1 MNIKIRN
8 KRIISRF
15 LLAMPIIPIFVFSS
29 SSEIASE
36 TQIPKIG
43 TWYKPE
49 GSKITDGY
57 TGTIFQAKNGDLY
70 AMGSGTGLEVLKNGA
85 SSFELAKGSTISNG
99 ENGTIFQ
106 AKNGDIYAM
115 AKDAPLQVLKN
126 DASAFTLAKGSI
138 TKNGHN
144 GQIFQARN
152 GDIYVMGSSTG
163 LEVLKNGT
171 STFTLAKGSIIK
183 DGYAGTIFQA
193 RNGDIYAMG
202 YRTGLEVLKNG
213 GSMFTLAKGSITK
226 DGYDGT
232 IFQARN
238 GDLYVMGNTTSL
250 EVLKNDGS
258 MFTLAKGSITKDGYR
273 GTIFQARNE
282 DLYVMGYR
290 TGLEVLKNGASRF
303 TLAPGSKITS
313 GEQGTIFQS
322 RNGDLYAM
330 GHEDAPQVLKNG
342 ASRFTSITGSKLAW
356 GQNGTF
362 FQARNGDLYLLG
374 YNEEL
379 MVMKNGESRFRFVT
393 GLEFY
398 SGEHAVIFQAKNG
411 DIYVM
416 GNETG
421 LEVLKNNDL
430 KFTIKN
436 ESLVGLNNGS
446 IEIANFQNQYSKLQ
460 YKKNDDEWNDIS
472 LNGKINN
479 LGKGKY
485 AFRWKAKINGHKYK
499 QTNSDTQNIEQQIW
513 LGYRINAPIRP
524 SFRSN
529 DETIKGRNDGSI
541 TSNIFESVYSQLQY
555 KKKESREWINWPLTK
570 IVSNLSPGKYQFRWK
585 SKNYQIYNGEISD
598 VALIP
603 GEQEIMPGIVLEK
616 PLDPTFITTETSIEG
631 NDGSIILIS
640 FHSSYSQLQYKKI
653 GAIDWI
659 DFPSSREL
667 KSLIPGDYQF
677 QWKSKNGEKY
687 HEINSEIKQ
696 IKGFQKIIRGKKL
709 GIPNLPTFNPV
720 DELGRG
726 QNNGMIRVTNFDITD
741 SKLQYTIS
749 GANNWKDVSL
759 NGQIKNLGPGQ
770 YQFQWKSKLKNK
782 YLETNG
788 DTLPIANKVTILSHD
803 LKILKNVI
811 QELNSNA
818 LDGLADSSSLPNT
831 IIWQDVLDAIKN
843 LDAIR
848 TLDEQQ
854 KELLSLKDIILI
866 PGDDGTLKIRIQ
878 NYGPNKDFLV
888 RNFQTRMQFNS
899 RKLNDNKKFF
909 EDFEQFVNNWPSPI
923 SDGKID
929 ASDLSTLDGHKDI
942 PPTTHDVIRTFSI
955 NTNLNTGIAIVTITF
970 ISGSGENKVT
980 NTIDY
985 KINGFQTT
993 RQANE
998 KVLLDAISLLGSNIL
1013 DHLANE
1019 NILPSSISKETIFNA
1034 IKNLESIKKL
1044 TINQVR
1050 LLREDYTIGITSD
1063 DVNGRLQVTI
1073 QNNKE
1078 NMNKIFTI
1086 NGFQTMRQ
1094 ADERILLNT
1103 INSLDSI
1110 ALTPLLANKDVLP
1123 SSVNFETTFDAI
1135 QNLKSVKKLTIN
1147 QIEILRRDYTIGI
1160 TSDDVNGRLQVTIQ
1174 NNKENMNKIFT
1185 INGFQTTNKVAL
1197 ARAFNS
1203 LGSRELN
1210 HLASKDVLPS
1220 SITIETLFNAIQNLR
1235 SIKELTN
1242 SQKKLF
1248 TKNDIDLL
1256 INDNKGTLEVIIKN
1270 QKPHKIFK
1278 ISGFLSLKK
1287 ATNKTNKK
1295 DRSLSTIQIVGIT
1308 MGSII
1313 GTMIFGYLIYQFI
1326 KGNKSMKR

>member
-8 KRIISRF
+8 KRIISIF
-15 LLAMPIIPIFVFSS
+15 LLTTPIIPIFVVSS

-57 TGTIFQAKNGDLY
+57 K
-70 AMGSGTGLEVLKNGA
+70 
-85 SSFELAKGSTISNG
+85 
-99 ENGTIFQ
+99 GTIFQ

-115 AKDAPLQVLKN
+115 GSTSGLEVLKNGASSFEPAKGSTISNGEAGTIFEAKNGDIYAMGKGTALQVLKKGT
-126 DASAFTLAKGSI
+126 SVFTIAKGSI
-138 TKNGHN
+138 TKDGNNGK
-144 GQIFQARN
+144 IFQARN
-152 GDIYVMGSSTG
+152 GDLYVMGSSTG
-163 LEVLKNGT
+163 LEVLKNGE
-171 STFTLAKGSIIK
+171 STFALAKGSITE

-193 RNGDIYAMG
+193 RNGDIYVMG
-202 YRTGLEVLKNG
+202 WQTGLEVLKKG
-213 GSMFTLAKGSITK
+213 TSVFTIAKGSITRHGK
-226 DGYDGT
+226 SGT

-238 GDLYVMGNTTSL
+238 GDLYVMGSGTGL
-250 EVLKNDGS
+250 EVLKNGES
-258 MFTLAKGSITKDGYR
+258 TFTLAKGSITKDGYR
-273 GTIFQARNE
+273 GTIFQARND
-282 DLYVMGYR
+282 DLYVMAYR
-290 TGLEVLKNGASRF
+290 TGLEVLKKGASTFIR
-303 TLAPGSKITS
+303 APGSKIS
-313 GEQGTIFQS
+313 WGGEGTIFQA

-330 GHEDAPQVLKNG
+330 GHSDAPQVLKSG
-342 ASRFTSITGSKLAW
+342 TLRFTSITGSKPAW

-374 YNEEL
+374 YDEEL
-379 MVMKNGESRFRFVT
+379 MIMKNGESRFRFVK

-398 SGEHAVIFQAKNG
+398 HGEHAIIFQAKNG
-411 DIYVM
+411 DIYIM

-436 ESLVGLNNGS
+436 ESVADLNNGS
-446 IEIANFQNQYSKLQ
+446 IEITNFRNPYSKLQ
-460 YKKNDDEWNDIS
+460 YKKDDGEWNDIP
-472 LNGKINN
+472 LNGKIAN

-485 AFRWKAKINGHKYK
+485 SFRWKAKINGNKYK
-499 QTNSDTQNIEQQIW
+499 QTNSDTQNVEQQIW
-513 LGYRINAPIRP
+513 LGHKINAPARP
-524 SFRSN
+524 LFRSS
-529 DETIKGRNDGSI
+529 DETIKGKNDGSI

-555 KKKESREWINWPLTK
+555 KKKESKEWINWPLTK
-570 IVSNLSPGKYQFRWK
+570 TVSNLSPGKYKFRWK
-585 SKNYQIYNGEISD
+585 SKNYQKYNGEISD

-603 GEQEIMPGIVLEK
+603 GEQEIMSGTILEK

-640 FHSSYSQLQYKKI
+640 FHSSYSQLQYKKT
-653 GAIDWI
+653 GAMDWV
-659 DFPSSREL
+659 DFPLSREL
-667 KSLIPGDYQF
+667 KNLSPGDYQF
-677 QWKSKNGEKY
+677 QWKSNNGEKY

-696 IKGFQKIIRGKKL
+696 IKGLQKIIRGEKI
-709 GIPNLPTFNPV
+709 GIPSLPTFNPI
-720 DELGRG
+720 DELGKN
-726 QNNGMIRVTNFDITD
+726 QNNGMIIVTNFDIAN

-749 GANNWKDVSL
+749 GASNWKDVSL

-770 YQFQWKSKLKNK
+770 YQFQWKSNGENK
-782 YLETNG
+782 YLETNS
-788 DTLPIANKVTILSHD
+788 DTLPIANEVTILSHD
-803 LKILKNVI
+803 LKILKNAI

-818 LDGLADSSSLPNT
+818 LDGLADSSSLPD
-831 IIWQDVLDAIKN
+831 IVMWQDVLDAIKDLN
-843 LDAIR
+843 TIK
-848 TLDEQQ
+848 TLDEEQ
-854 KELLSLKDIILI
+854 KALLSLKDIILI

-888 RNFQTRMQFNS
+888 RNFQTRIQFNN

-909 EDFEQFVNNWPSPI
+909 ENFDQVVNNWPIPI

-929 ASDLSTLDGHKDI
+929 ASDLSILDGHKDI
-942 PPTTHDVIRTFSI
+942 PPATHNVMRTFSI
-955 NTNLNTGIAIVTITF
+955 DTNLDIGIAIVTITF

-980 NTIDY
+980 STINY
-985 KINGFQTT
+985 KISGFQTL

-998 KVLLDAISLLGSNIL
+998 KVLSNAISLLRNNVL

-1019 NILPSSISKETIFNA
+1019 NMLPSSISKETILSA

-1044 TINQVR
+1044 TISQIELLVLDDIKLTLDDKNGRLQVTIQNHGEDKVFTINGFQTRRQADEKILLNTINSLDSAALTPLLVNNDILPSSISFENTFDAIQNLKSIKKLTINQIKI
-1050 LLREDYTIGITSD
+1050 LREDYTIGITSD
-1063 DVNGRLQVTI
+1063 NVNGRLQVTI
-1073 QNNKE
+1073 QNNKR
-1078 NMNKIFTI
+1078 NMNKVFTI
-1086 NGFQTMRQ
+1086 H
-1094 ADERILLNT
+1094 
-1103 INSLDSI
+1103 
-1110 ALTPLLANKDVLP
+1110 
-1123 SSVNFETTFDAI
+1123 
-1135 QNLKSVKKLTIN
+1135 
-1147 QIEILRRDYTIGI
+1147 
-1160 TSDDVNGRLQVTIQ
+1160 
-1174 NNKENMNKIFT
+1174 
-1185 INGFQTTNKVAL
+1185 GFQTTNKVAL
-1197 ARAFNS
+1197 AGAFNY

-1220 SITIETLFNAIQNLR
+1220 SITIETIFNAIQNLR

-1248 TKNDIDLL
+1248 TKNDIDLI
-1256 INDNKGTLEVIIKN
+1256 INDNKGTLEAIITN

-1295 DRSLSTIQIVGIT
+1295 TSDVSTMQIVGIT

-1313 GTMIFGYLIYQFI
+1313 GTVIFGYLIYQFI